1 MDSCKFILYRHLP
14 RLVDLLNIKS
24 IRTYLIGVGF
34 LDLSEDDIEKL
45 TPNPP
50 HYVHSQ
56 IVETL
61 VNLVIIKERKGEKGL
76 EKFLSAL
83 RKSVDAG
90 YQPGH
95 EELLELLEKD
105 LSSTKQSTEMNASQE
120 VYSNSPGPNDPEI
133 GYSSEDIYQG
143 MQQR

>member
-1 MDSCKFILYRHLP
+1 MDSGEFILDQHLP
-14 RLVDLLNIKS
+14 RLVDLLNIES
-24 IRTYLIGVGF
+24 IRTHLIVEGL
-34 LDLSEDDIEKL
+34 LDLSEDDIGKL

-50 HYVHSQ
+50 LYIHSQ

-61 VNLVIIKERKGEKGL
+61 VNLVKIKEKKGEKGL

-95 EELLELLEKD
+95 EELLKLLEKD
-105 LSSTKQSTEMNASQE
+105 LSSTKQSTEVDLYLQTQKKLAVTLHS
-120 VYSNSPGPNDPEI
+120 
-133 GYSSEDIYQG
+133 
-143 MQQR
+143 